1 MIRALIEFSAQFMR
15 IAFVS
20 GNREKL
26 PDAIIPLG
34 MLYVMASTPDGH
46 ENVLVDL
53 SFERRPVE
61 ALKRLPW

>member
-1 MIRALIEFSAQFMR
+1 MR

-26 PDAIIPLG
+26 PDSIIPLG
-34 MLYVMASTPDGH
+34 MLYVMASTPDRH
-46 ENVLVDL
+46 EMVLVDL
-53 SFERRPVE
+53 CFERRPVE

>member
-1 MIRALIEFSAQFMR
+1 MIRAGVEFSGHFMR
-15 IAFVS
+15 NAFVS

-34 MLYVMASTPDGH
+34 MLYVMASTPDRH
-46 ENVLVDL
+46 EMVLIDL
-53 SFERRPVE
+53 CFERRPVE